1 MHRGCKSEMRKTE
14 IKTDTVVFTVIKR
27 IKWVTKLNL

>member
-14 IKTDTVVFTVIKR
+14 IKTAIFVFTMIKR
-27 IKWVTKLNL
+27 IKWLTQN